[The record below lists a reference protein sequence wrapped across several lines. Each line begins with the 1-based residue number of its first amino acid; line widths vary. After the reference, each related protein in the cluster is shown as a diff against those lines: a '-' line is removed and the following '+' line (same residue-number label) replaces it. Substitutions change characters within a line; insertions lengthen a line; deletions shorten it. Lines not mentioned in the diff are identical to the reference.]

1 MRSPEE
7 VAREVLGC
15 HLIDT
20 DGGPG
25 LPDYVCETTG
35 HEQWDCAVEE
45 GRLAALIRA
54 RDAEVRAEELAVF
67 RVVYTLAWDGEPS
80 MSGEPHRMSAGEL
93 CLADARRSLDFV
105 GRRKDNP
112 RIEGRMVG
120 PWEPMP

>member
-1 MRSPEE
+1 MQTPEE
-7 VAREVLGC
+7 FAWEVLASDDFVLTP
-15 HLIDT
+15 HEVLT
-20 DGGPG
+20 D
-25 LPDYVCETTG
+25 LV
-35 HEQWDCAVEE
+35 
-45 GRLAALIRA
+45 RA
-54 RDAEVRAEELAVF
+54 RDAEVRAEALSVF